1 MAPTSCRHT
10 LIWSLPTVALLLTF
24 LWYKSRRGSSRSDP
38 GGTAKGTRKA
48 KKQEERT
55 KNRTLSLLAEDSK
68 KTVKE
73 DICST
78 SKEQPVIRK
87 GSSTTG
93 TVCLEL
99 GHPEEQQS
107 EINFAA
113 KVIEKPSVENT
124 VPPSGTNFSTDSSE
138 IISVGKSSHDL
149 IVGKCDNSAD
159 NKNSLIEL
167 SDTSKPSCVI
177 NITSDSRLSA
187 EENSGSIE
195 GLLVHCDPKESNF
208 EVKTNCEGAVLQ
220 RESSEIA
227 VPTEIDSA
235 IVFPPESDTRISGQL
250 ESAAESVISD
260 PKEITYE
267 ISNLQ
272 ESLNEPGLW
281 ITIPTD
287 VHTEVAVPKETI
299 LEVPPEDET
308 IYEVALQKET
318 IYEVTFE
325 KETNSEASASEEK
338 NPDITVLQETV
349 SKVTVPKNTVF
360 EVPASQEINS
370 EIIVAQETDCDLVAT
385 QEITSDI
392 VFAQETDCVL
402 GAAQE
407 INSDVVVAQETETV
421 CELVAN
427 QEADFDVT
435 VPQEEDS
442 KVIIPQETH
451 FEVTVSQDCHPGNT
465 IGDTYHSDTFK
476 SEENNLSIGSQC
488 SDCSR
493 VLYSST
499 FAAGSEE
506 VISATECNGAE
517 DLPSSNLTDRH
528 TEEDT
533 MPEPVREDWTLEKS
547 SDIQAEPTS
556 ETQRKDTDQTCGEDN
571 ECSQNKDSA
580 SAQSAR
586 MQTPPPVKEVSDE
599 ADTAATGS
607 SCGLEGK
614 LAALEL
620 GKGRD
625 SANHSPAEVMLASP
639 SASSYSDEGSSDSG
653 KGCSDLAT
661 PPSRTP
667 ASGSSVSGDATALS
681 VYEFVLPQ
689 HLVGRL
695 IGRHGAFVHQIKA
708 KTNASILIKR
718 HPDTQ
723 KLKICAVEGT
733 QLDIESALEMIRKKF
748 PLKHYPSIT
757 LEQVCFVPP
766 VTVCPIL
773 PECLQLML
781 VEGVSNDVILSSLV
795 TPGHF
800 FLQQPTHPTFPALNR
815 LNACMN
821 VCYSEPN
828 VPLLPSPVDPGVIC
842 AAPTMGGWYR
852 AQIVSVEPETNVCE
866 VKFVDYGGYLSLEHT
881 ALRQIR
887 SDFMTLPFQASECF
901 LANVIPTGGEEAS
914 WSADAAAVMEE
925 LTHGQVLQAQVC
937 DYTEENIPNV
947 FLYAVHC
954 NQVVLV
960 NQELVLRGLAEWW
973 KPEDVNDVSC
983 V

>member
-1 MAPTSCRHT
+1 MAPASCRHT
-10 LIWSLPTVALLLTF
+10 LIWSLPTLALLLTF

-48 KKQEERT
+48 KKQEEKIT
-55 KNRTLSLLAEDSK
+55 SVAPSLLAEGCEKS
-68 KTVKE
+68 VKQL
-73 DICST
+73 IFST
-78 SKEQPVIRK
+78 RRK
-87 GSSTTG
+87 PTASRNRSSTTE
-93 TVCLEL
+93 TVGIEL
-99 GHPEEQQS
+99 GHQEVQQS
-107 EINFAA
+107 EVNTTTKI
-113 KVIEKPSVENT
+113 IEKLTTENT
-124 VPPSGTNFSTDSSE
+124 LSTSSTNFSTDTSK
-138 IISVGKSSHDL
+138 IISVGNNSENSFSL
-149 IVGKCDNSAD
+149 TADNSQVD
-159 NKNSLIEL
+159 I
-167 SDTSKPSCVI
+167 SDTSKQ
-177 NITSDSRLSA
+177 SDGVNVNSESRSSV
-187 EENSGSIE
+187 EENSVSVG
-195 GLLVHCDPKESNF
+195 GLLAHCDSIGSNC
-208 EVKTNCEGAVLQ
+208 EVETNCEGVVFQ
-220 RESSEIA
+220 VESSES
-227 VPTEIDSA
+227 VPNEIGSE
-235 IVFPPESDTRISGQL
+235 IILPPESDL
-250 ESAAESVISD
+250 ETSVNVETTAEIVVSE
-260 PKEITYE
+260 PKEIKCE
-267 ISNLQ
+267 INNYQDTCSEIVPQ
-272 ESLNEPGLW
+272 EAIS
-281 ITIPTD
+281 
-287 VHTEVAVPKETI
+287 TETPSEIGVTKETI
-299 LEVPPEDET
+299 S
-308 IYEVALQKET
+308 EVAPQKET
-318 IYEVTFE
+318 IYEVAVE
-325 KETNSEASASEEK
+325 KETNSEIPVPKETNSDA
-338 NPDITVLQETV
+338 IVLEETV
-349 SKVTVPKNTVF
+349 SGVTVPKNTNF
-360 EVPASQEINS
+360 EVLASQEVSSDIA
-370 EIIVAQETDCDLVAT
+370 VVQETDCEIVAT
-385 QEITSDI
+385 QEV
-392 VFAQETDCVL
+392 VFE
-402 GAAQE
+402 
-407 INSDVVVAQETETV
+407 
-421 CELVAN
+421 
-427 QEADFDVT
+427 VT
-435 VPQEEDS
+435 LPQTEDS
-442 KVIIPQETH
+442 KVVVTQEPIS
-451 FEVTVSQDCHPGNT
+451 EATVSQDHNPEHT
-465 IGDTYHSDTFK
+465 VSETYHSNASK
-476 SEENNLSIGSQC
+476 SEEDNLSISSQC
-488 SDCSR
+488 SDNSR
-493 VLYSST
+493 VSYSNS

-506 VISATECNGAE
+506 AIPVSESNGAE
-517 DLPSSNLTDRH
+517 DVPSSSVLAVSCSLTDR
-528 TEEDT
+528 EIEKDT
-533 MPEPVREDWTLEKS
+533 MPELVREGWTLDKN
-547 SDIQAEPTS
+547 SDIEAESAS
-556 ETQRKDTDQTCGEDN
+556 ETQRKETGQNCEENN
-571 ECSQNKDSA
+571 ECTQNKDSA
-580 SAQSAR
+580 AAETAR
-586 MQTPPPVKEVSDE
+586 MQTPPTVKEVLDE
-599 ADTAATGS
+599 ADTAATS
-607 SCGLEGK
+607 TSCGLEGK

-766 VTVCPIL
+766 VPMYAVL

-821 VCYSEPN
+821 LCYSETN
-828 VPLLPSPVDPGVIC
+828 VPLLPTPINPGVIC

-852 AQIVSVEPETNVCE
+852 AQVVSVEPETNVCE

-901 LANVIPTGGEEAS
+901 LANVTPAGGEEAS

-937 DYTEENIPNV
+937 DYTEENVPNV

-973 KPEDVNDVSC
+973 KPEEVNDVSC
-983 V
+983 L